1 MSKLR
6 DTLEKYIST
15 QNIQEDYRHYVLDKM
30 EEEIVQEVVK
40 QKAKEICDKAKA
52 RKEQEEVRQRI
63 KSARAAFWTVLA
75 LGLLIELQGNK
86 ITELI
91 SDAKGTS
98 IGITW
103 LLVIAISVLIYVIYD
118 MEYLRQAEN
127 IINEWLKKEQED
139 DE

>member
-75 LGLLIELQGNK
+75 LGLLIGLLGNQ

-98 IGITW
+98 IGIT
-103 LLVIAISVLIYVIYD
+103 
-118 MEYLRQAEN
+118 
-127 IINEWLKKEQED
+127 
-139 DE
+139 

>member
-1 MSKLR
+1 
-6 DTLEKYIST
+6 
-15 QNIQEDYRHYVLDKM
+15 M
-30 EEEIVQEVVK
+30 EEESVQEVVT

-75 LGLLIELQGNK
+75 LGLLIGLLGNQ

>member
-52 RKEQEEVRQRI
+52 RKEQEEVRQHI

-75 LGLLIELQGNK
+75 LGLLIGLLGNQ